1 MRSVL
6 QALEELHSYLKGQR
20 DSISLESL
28 ILMIKYGYLYADY
41 TKPISI
47 NVRLSTGTV
56 ISSIVLPLDLN
67 SEQGIK
73 DAFRLVRYMTMEEK
87 NLTPTERKLL
97 YMLRRRLNTISYGTV
112 SPKIKIQGRTELTTL
127 AIPSYNR

>member
-1 MRSVL
+1 MRSIL

-20 DSISLESL
+20 DSISLKSL

-56 ISSIVLPLDLN
+56 ISNIVLPLDLN